1 MLCSSWQ
8 ITGKS
13 AAFLFLLRIKRE
25 FPCQP
30 FSCAGSRKGAEDDR
44 YLWPEVLRGVD
55 EIRPN
60 WFIGENVAGITS
72 IVLPGDEIE
81 VGSYTNLEGESY
93 LETEM
98 RQQFIVDRICNDLE
112 SIGYSVQPE
121 NICELEDNWGSP
133 IVKDSE
139 YKK

>member
-1 MLCSSWQ
+1 M
-8 ITGKS
+8 
-13 AAFLFLLRIKRE
+13 
-25 FPCQP
+25 
-30 FSCAGSRKGAEDDR
+30 
-44 YLWPEVLRGVD
+44 LRGVD